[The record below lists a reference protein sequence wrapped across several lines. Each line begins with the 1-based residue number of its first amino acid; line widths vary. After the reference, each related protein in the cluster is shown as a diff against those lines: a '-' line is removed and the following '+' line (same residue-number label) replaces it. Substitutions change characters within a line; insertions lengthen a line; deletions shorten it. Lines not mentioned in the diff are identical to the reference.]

1 MSYLQL
7 SHSELAEEYL
17 NTAASIHPSDP
28 LLLNE
33 LGVAAYNRDD
43 YATAIEY
50 FDRAIA
56 GAANMQGPSEP
67 WAATHCNLGHAL
79 RNQRRYN
86 EAKAAYAAA
95 IRLNPTDAT
104 AYASQAM
111 ICQLEGDVRMAIKLY
126 HQALSIL
133 PQDPVATVLLEMAL
147 AEQVETLDPTTLPGL
162 PAAIVD
168 QHLDPFSVPK
178 GNPAFGPLPVES
190 DPLTLEEAGD
200 GSRVSAASGMARA
213 PLGTSSQLVDS
224 SQSGSMSMSMS
235 MSMAVSQRI
244 PHGYSA
250 MDESSVMDIEED

>member
-17 NTAASIHPSDP
+17 NTAASYNSSDP

-43 YATAIEY
+43 YSAAIDY

-56 GAANMQGPSEP
+56 GAAGMQGSSEP
-67 WAATHCNLGHAL
+67 WAATHNNLGHAL
-79 RNQRRYN
+79 RNLGRYA
-86 EAKAAYAAA
+86 EAKAAYATA

-104 AYASQAM
+104 AYASQGM
-111 ICQLEGDVRMAIKLY
+111 ISQLEGDVRAAIKLY

-147 AEQVETLDPTTLPGL
+147 AEQVQTLDPTTLPGL

-168 QHLDPFSVPK
+168 RHLDPFNVPK
-178 GNPAFGPLPVES
+178 GNPAFGPLPIEA

-200 GSRVSAASGMARA
+200 SSRMSGVGGSARTVTA
-213 PLGTSSQLVDS
+213 HHHSTHLADMS
-224 SQSGSMSMSMS
+224 SMSMS
-235 MSMAVSQRI
+235 MSMASRHLA
-244 PHGYSA
+244 PGYSV